1 MLVIDNLPLDIT
13 QEDSLP
19 ANLVVLR
26 NEAAI
31 TAVNNCNSSLLN
43 SFDVHLQFASALLK
57 YGTETSSS
65 HFDELQCKVITNMAY
80 FLQQIAE
87 GLAQKAFTEDSKE
100 AWASSGLY
108 NKNAIGLLQF
118 LRRLDLANSP
128 QSLGLVQTY
137 MKCWTISQQLGVV
150 MLSLSKLRSRICDTP
165 NTNGGVNSAKNS
177 SNMRYDRLLEFQESD
192 LKDLAKSSLLYARLC
207 IGCRSACSQLANTHV
222 SSACEPLIQYL
233 DALTFILLSLDRY
246 KNDDCGSAIGMLEAA
261 TDCLSTG
268 LITSKQLKLIQE
280 TRKLKHKFS
289 AKWNELK
296 SESTSIKAKI
306 NPFKR
311 KNDSKPTGLH
321 YFLQFTLEDFIIPLM
336 ILLHYRYLR
345 TNDKVFFQPIVRD
358 RQKLLNTW
366 PQGKTPD
373 LVGTTW
379 IFDGEKLRE
388 EINHGAGSEYY

>member
-1 MLVIDNLPLDIT
+1 MLVIKDLPLDIP
-13 QEDSLP
+13 QDDRLP
-19 ANLVVLR
+19 ANLSVLR

-31 TAVNNCNSSLLN
+31 TTVNYSNSSLLN
-43 SFDVHLQFASALLK
+43 SFDAHLQFASALLK
-57 YGTETSSS
+57 YATESSS
-65 HFDELQCKVITNMAY
+65 SDFDELQCTVITNMAY

-87 GLAQKAFTEDSKE
+87 GLAQRAFTEDSKE

-118 LRRLDLANSP
+118 LRQLDLANTT

-137 MKCWTISQQLGVV
+137 TKCWTVSQQLGVV
-150 MLSLSKLRSRICDTP
+150 MLSLSKLRSRIFDS
-165 NTNGGVNSAKNS
+165 NTNDGGLKAKKS
-177 SNMRYDRLLEFQESD
+177 SGMRYDRLLEFQESD

-207 IGCRSACSQLANTHV
+207 IGCRATCSQLANTHV

-261 TDCLSTG
+261 TDCLSAG
-268 LITSKQLKLIQE
+268 LITPKQLKLIQE

-289 AKWNELK
+289 AKWSELK
-296 SESTSIKAKI
+296 SESSSMTAKL
-306 NPFKR
+306 NPFK
-311 KNDSKPTGLH
+311 KQNDSKQARLH
-321 YFLQFTLEDFIIPLM
+321 HFLQYTLEDFIIPLM
-336 ILLHYRYLR
+336 ILLHYRYLK

-358 RQKLLNTW
+358 RQTLLNTW
-366 PQGKTPD
+366 PQGKVPE
-373 LVGTTW
+373 LAGTTW

-388 EINHGAGSEYY
+388 QNDVAANEYY